1 MAYQSLYRRFRPQT
15 FAEVIGQD
23 HLVAALR
30 NAVAEERVGHAYLLS
45 GPRGTGKTSTAR
57 ILAKALNCIEPPGDG
72 EPCGQCESCGAFE
85 LGNSMDLVELDAASN
100 NNVANI
106 REITA
111 NAALGSPGKRKV
123 YLLDEVHM
131 LTTAASNALL
141 KTLEEPPDHVIF
153 VLATTDPQKVL
164 PTIRSRTQHVELNLI
179 PAEILMRHV
188 QDIGERASMELDP
201 AVVEYVVERG
211 AGSVR
216 DALSALDQVV
226 TAGGIPDT
234 RVSVDAL
241 VDGIAGHDLTASM
254 AAIAETVAAGVDPRD
269 LAQRTARKL
278 RDIFLAGA
286 GVNPGEATLGEL
298 PQLAEKAAQMGRAT
312 NVRALELLGDALTG
326 MRQAPDPRLVLDL
339 AIVRLFAESSEERPP
354 SEPSKSA
361 PSPSQPAQPEP
372 SKSAPSPS
380 QRAPKPAAAARAA
393 LAATPEVAPL
403 ESAAVGTD
411 APLPPPP
418 SPPNTEKDTS
428 GEPPNDETAKA
439 QQEPALKSMQL
450 SATEISELWQQR
462 ALPGLSARARAR
474 FQAAKLVEVQES
486 IVKFELPN
494 ETHRERCEQL
504 KNDVEES
511 LSNLTGANVQVE
523 LVVSSGSQVADV
535 EKPMEPPEEVVDPA
549 DFTTTNDSGP
559 SSVERVL
566 EAFPGAVAS
575 DDDGTM

>member
-30 NAVAEERVGHAYLLS
+30 NAVAEDRVGHAYLLS

-57 ILAKALNCIEPPGDG
+57 ILAKALNCTDPPGDG
-72 EPCGQCESCGAFE
+72 EPCGECESCISVE
-85 LGNSMDLVELDAASN
+85 LGNSMDLIELDAASHRSIEDVRQIN
-100 NNVANI
+100 RDVAIGN
-106 REITA
+106 
-111 NAALGSPGKRKV
+111 PGKRKV
-123 YLLDEVHM
+123 YLLDEIHM
-131 LTTAASNALL
+131 FRAESENALL
-141 KTLEEPPDHVIF
+141 KTLEEPPDHVVF
-153 VLATTDPQKVL
+153 VLATTDPQKVA
-164 PTIRSRTQHVELNLI
+164 PTIRSRTQHIELNLI
-179 PAEILMRHV
+179 PADVLTDHVRHV
-188 QDIGERASMELDP
+188 ALQADLQLDP
-201 AVVEYVVERG
+201 TVVDYVVERG

-216 DALSALDQVV
+216 DALSALDQVLA
-226 TAGGIPDT
+226 AGGIPDT

-354 SEPSKSA
+354 SEPSESA

-428 GEPPNDETAKA
+428 GEPPNDETAQA

-523 LVVSSGSQVADV
+523 LVVSSASRVADV